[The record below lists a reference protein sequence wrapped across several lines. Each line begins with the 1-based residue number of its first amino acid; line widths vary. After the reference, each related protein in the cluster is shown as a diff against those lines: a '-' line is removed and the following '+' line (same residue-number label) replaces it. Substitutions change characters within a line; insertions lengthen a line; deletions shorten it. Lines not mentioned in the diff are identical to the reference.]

1 MVHIYNGIYQPQK
14 KNETMPLTAKWMGL
28 EISTP
33 SEVMSEREWQISYGI
48 AYMWNLKYD
57 TNELIYKTEIDAQT

>member
-1 MVHIYNGIYQPQK
+1 MNKEDVVHIYNGIYQPQK

-33 SEVMSEREWQISYGI
+33 SEVKSERE
-48 AYMWNLKYD
+48 
-57 TNELIYKTEIDAQT
+57 